1 MTDNKQIVK
10 SKSKT
15 SIPQNDNSCHF
26 RAIRVRNIVK
36 KDIKNIIK
44 RNVVA

>member
-10 SKSKT
+10 LKSKT

-44 RNVVA
+44 RNGVA